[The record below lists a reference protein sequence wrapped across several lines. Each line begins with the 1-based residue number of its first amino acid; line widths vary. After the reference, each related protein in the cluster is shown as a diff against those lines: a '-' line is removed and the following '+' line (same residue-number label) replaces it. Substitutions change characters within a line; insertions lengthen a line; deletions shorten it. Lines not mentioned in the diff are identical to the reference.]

1 MLSKKLI
8 IAFLLVN
15 ILFGSLDA
23 KQVEKKRPK
32 RQILSCLG
40 CVSVS
45 LLKNN
50 LRLTNFS
57 NF

>member
-8 IAFLLVN
+8 IVFLLVN
-15 ILFGSLDA
+15 ILFGSLNA

-45 LLKNN
+45 KLK
-50 LRLTNFS
+50 
-57 NF
+57 